1 MLSNV
6 SLKILEEKL
15 SESDFVIVPCL
26 DMGETFVKT
35 QKRMRM
41 KSHAMKLKMQVDPI
55 SIKFND
61 KW

>member
-1 MLSNV
+1 MLTNV
-6 SLKILEEKL
+6 SWKILEEKL

-26 DMGETFVKT
+26 DMGETFVNT

-41 KSHAMKLKMQVDPI
+41 KSHAIKLKMQVDEI